1 MNNKII
7 FSLSFVAGAA
17 IGSLVTW
24 HMLKTKY
31 EDLAQEEIDSVKEV
45 FAKRE
50 QERMDDA
57 VKKTVAEG
65 FKNAS
70 REKPDLKEYVDK
82 LKQHGYIRESE
93 QPEEVVATQ
102 EKRTE
107 HSSGRY
113 PWGSSNDS
121 NGVQTPPYII
131 APEQFGE
138 DDDYE
143 RVSLTYY
150 ANGVLVDEI
159 DEVLNDEDVEA
170 SVGLESL
177 NHFGEYE
184 EDSVYVRNDSRKCD
198 YEILLDQ
205 SDWLGSSAT
214 VATHQMEV

>member
-7 FSLSFVAGAA
+7 LSLSFVAGAA

-24 HMLKTKY
+24 HTLKTKY

-70 REKPDLKEYVDK
+70 HEKPDLKEYVDR

-93 QPEEVVATQ
+93 QPDEVVMSS
-102 EKRTE
+102 RTK
-107 HSSGRY
+107 HSGRY

-121 NGVQTPPYII
+121 NSVQTSPYII

-143 RVSLTYY
+143 RISLTYY
-150 ANGVLVDEI
+150 ANGVLVDDI
-159 DEVLNDEDVEA
+159 DEVLNDDDVEA

-205 SDWLGSSAT
+205 SDWLGSNAT

>member
-17 IGSLVTW
+17 IGSLATW

-50 QERMDDA
+50 QERMDDT

-65 FKNAS
+65 FKNVS
-70 REKPDLKEYVDK
+70 HEKPDLKEYVDR

-93 QPEEVVATQ
+93 LEPEEVVTLQ
-102 EKRTE
+102 RTKR
-107 HSSGRY
+107 SGRY
-113 PWGSSNDS
+113 PFGSSNDS
-121 NGVQTPPYII
+121 NSVQTPPYII

-143 RVSLTYY
+143 RISLTYY
-150 ANGVLVDEI
+150 ANGVLVDDI

-205 SDWLGSSAT
+205 SDWLGSNAT
-214 VATHQMEV
+214 VAPHQMEV